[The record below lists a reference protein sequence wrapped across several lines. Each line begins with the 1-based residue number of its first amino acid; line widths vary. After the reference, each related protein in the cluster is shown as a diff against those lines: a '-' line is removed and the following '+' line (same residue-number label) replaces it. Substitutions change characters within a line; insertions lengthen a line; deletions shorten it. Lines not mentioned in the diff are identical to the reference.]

1 MINTLWFNLR
11 PPNGDAPT
19 RLQIPASGGTG
30 FLHQIVPVATIY
42 NRGELAGIEIELVAN
57 GVAPGASKTVT
68 VYYAFSSYDNRN
80 VVELAPLAAS
90 QVLDVANV
98 ASARRS
104 YVLPILYQG
113 AAYLHIWFDA
123 TALAAGSELDLELR
137 VNAKTAN

>member
-1 MINTLWFNLR
+1 MLNTLWFNLKK
-11 PPNGDAPT
+11 PDGQAPEV
-19 RLQIPASGGTG
+19 LQIAEAGGTG
-30 FLHQIVPVATIY
+30 LLHQIVPVATIY

-57 GVAPGASKTVT
+57 AVAPGASKTVT

-80 VVELAPLAAS
+80 ITELSPLAAS

-123 TALAAGSELDLELR
+123 TGLAAGSTLNIELR